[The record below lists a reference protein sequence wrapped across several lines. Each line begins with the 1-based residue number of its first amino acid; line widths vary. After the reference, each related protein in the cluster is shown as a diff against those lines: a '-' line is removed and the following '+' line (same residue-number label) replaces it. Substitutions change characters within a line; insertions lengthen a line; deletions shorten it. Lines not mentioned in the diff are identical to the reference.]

1 MAIPTQKAGPAP
13 TKRAVRFEFQAP
25 AQAQRVAVV
34 GDFNNWN
41 RYSYGH
47 SMRKNPAG
55 VWELTTDLAPGRY
68 QYKFL
73 VNESQWVT
81 DPKAQAKA
89 SNQYGT
95 DNSVIEVK

>member
-1 MAIPTQKAGPAP
+1 MATVTQKQGS
-13 TKRAVRFEFQAP
+13 TRRAVRFEFQAV
-25 AQAQRVAVV
+25 ADVRRVALV
-34 GDFNNWN
+34 GDFNHWN
-41 RYSYGH
+41 HFSH
-47 SMRKNPAG
+47 SMRKSPAG
-55 VWELTTDLAPGRY
+55 PWELTIDLAPGRY

-73 VNESQWVT
+73 VNETQWVT

>member
-1 MAIPTQKAGPAP
+1 MATPTQRVSPAP
-13 TKRAVRFEFQAP
+13 TKRAVRFEFQASP
-25 AQAQRVAVV
+25 TAQRVALV
-34 GDFNNWN
+34 GDFNHWN
-41 RYSYGH
+41 RYGQSL
-47 SMRKNPAG
+47 RKNPAG
-55 VWELTTDLAPGRY
+55 VWEITVDLAPGRY

-73 VNESQWVT
+73 VNDSQWVT

>member
-1 MAIPTQKAGPAP
+1 MATPTQRVSPAP

-25 AQAQRVAVV
+25 PTAQRVALV
-34 GDFNNWN
+34 GDFNVWN
-41 RYSYGH
+41 HWSH
-47 SMRKNPAG
+47 MMRKNPSG
-55 VWELTTDLAPGRY
+55 LWEATVELAPGRY

-73 VNESQWVT
+73 VNDSQWVT